1 MVEINNSEVVRHF
14 LDTLIDISSRKTT
27 KGHAVFTMADLIKKL
42 ENKYDFLKYIELKDT
57 RYTEWGEPVSVMAD
71 MDRVKS
77 KELGH
82 ALYDIIKTMNS
93 QLGKDAGHFFVKEVK
108 ENLQETYNENFED
121 MGLDLSLVQ
130 LEEEIRELSKAIQK

>member
-1 MVEINNSEVVRHF
+1 MAEINNSEVVRHF

-27 KGHAVFTMADLIKKL
+27 KGNAMFTMMDLIKKL
-42 ENKYDFLKYIELKDT
+42 ENKYDFLRYIELKDT
-57 RYTEWGEPVSVMAD
+57 RYSEWGEPVSVMAD

-82 ALYDIIKTMNS
+82 ALYDIIKNMNS

-121 MGLDLSLVQ
+121 MGLDLGLVQ
-130 LEEEIRELSKAIQK
+130 LEQEVSELSKKIQK